1 MAGFNLTAQL
11 QLQAPTNTA
20 NVANQI
26 QRDLGN
32 VNVNVNVK
40 ADQRAMSGVNSS
52 LKGIRSNAA
61 ASSKGISTLNR
72 NLAESAR
79 RFSVITVATGTFIA
93 FARSIKNSVGN
104 AIQFEREMIKIS
116 QVTGKSLSQLKGL
129 SDEVTRISTGFGVAN
144 QTLLETAR
152 VLTQAGLSAKKT
164 KDALQVLANT
174 TLAPT
179 FDNIRDTAE
188 GAIAILNQFG
198 REAAKVGQDI
208 KFLEQSLDAIN
219 AVSKKFAVESA
230 DLIAAVRRTG
240 GVFQAA
246 GGQINELIAL
256 FTSVRATTRESAET
270 IATGF
275 RTIFTRV
282 QRSETI
288 DQLKQLGIELT
299 DVEGKFIGPLKA
311 IEALSV
317 GLAGLDPR
325 DVRFNE
331 IVEQLGGF
339 RQIGKVIPLLKQF
352 ATAQN
357 ALAVANA
364 SSGSTARD
372 AIIAQQSLAVQFSKV
387 KEKFDAL
394 VRTFASSETF
404 QGLAGTIIKLA
415 TAFLKFAETLE
426 RVLPQLTTLAALKI
440 GRNIAPGLLMLAG
453 GRGRSGGGVVSKFAQ
468 GGMVPGSGNRD
479 TVPAM
484 LTPGEFVIRKTSVKK
499 MGADKLAQMNN
510 NRYAKGGKLS
520 AAKFNRVVDGDSLNI
535 AATPEGKPYNTSTRL
550 IGYDAYELNSGT
562 KRERELGKKA
572 KKMAQ
577 RRYGSRKSVFNLF
590 KGHGMDKYGRPMYKD
605 DEFGEM
611 MLRTR
616 PPVATRYGGTGA
628 RATKKKKAL
637 GGLIQRFALGGIANV
652 SRVGAAILQEDQG
665 LKNEQFGV
673 GVKDVQ
679 KAVGGGSGSAG
690 SKLRK
695 GVGSQ
700 FKGKKYTL
708 VAQGLGKT
716 TSEGFRE
723 ALIDGVA
730 TGLDAATG
738 SLGADLGLGQA
749 RLDSGSRT
757 EFKSY
762 IGKRPIV
769 GDLFEAALSSLSGK
783 GKFAESQVS
792 APFDFPGGLSGA
804 VKDNY
809 NKLPSSWIDA
819 KSSSVNATAA
829 AFKTKVTNEL
839 ADEYKRTA
847 APTKKAAKGGSIAGS
862 DTVPA
867 MLTPGEFV
875 FSKSSS
881 QKIGYS
887 ALNRMNKQGVSGYA
901 AGGVVSHG
909 RHAYGDFTAT
919 VPGFSGSPGGGGQT
933 QTQILAVIRKVSQT
947 LTTIAG
953 SNNQIKQK
961 QSGTYKQL
969 VAIKQILNNIKSG
982 ETDSDTKDAE
992 KTGDVI
998 TAELVPEFEKLGK
1011 IICDCI
1017 AKIEVSDGGGGGGGG
1032 DDGGTQTQTVRSG
1045 PRGRDILGGAV
1056 KAIQAP
1062 LNLVAGAAN
1071 MVAGGLQRVSSG
1083 LIALAFI
1090 SGTVVQAMGNIDEA
1104 QKAQIQ
1110 AGLNSVSVF
1119 AAIGAEVLSFGLGI
1133 VAALASLAAWAV
1145 GLGASAVMMGA
1156 EISARVANMASMAVA
1171 SVTTLGF
1178 SVALGGAIAALV
1190 ASTGGLALV
1199 AVPVTLALGGLAFA
1213 ATNAAIRLYDL
1224 DKKAYDLVGG
1234 GMGGMIQL
1242 GIMAYTTASEMERL
1256 KQNMESYNQAADK
1269 LIEGLRSG
1277 EAGKGDRAEFIRLRQ
1292 MGDRQGF
1299 QRGAIGAQQF
1309 SIPGLQGGG
1318 AGDEQGWDRMW
1329 NSLFGKAFTVGSKQ
1343 FEEFFDNITGGME
1356 AIKERSKKAS
1366 EEIADQMS
1374 TPMGSY
1380 GPTPIGPAGTAYF
1393 SKSSSCS
1400 NTTPLPMRLQQDKPH
1415 PERAKLR

>member
-1 MAGFNLTAQL
+1 ML
-11 QLQAPTNTA
+11 
-20 NVANQI
+20 
-26 QRDLGN
+26 R
-32 VNVNVNVK
+32 
-40 ADQRAMSGVNSS
+40 
-52 LKGIRSNAA
+52 
-61 ASSKGISTLNR
+61 
-72 NLAESAR
+72 
-79 RFSVITVATGTFIA
+79 
-93 FARSIKNSVGN
+93 
-104 AIQFEREMIKIS
+104 
-116 QVTGKSLSQLKGL
+116 
-129 SDEVTRISTGFGVAN
+129 
-144 QTLLETAR
+144 
-152 VLTQAGLSAKKT
+152 
-164 KDALQVLANT
+164 
-174 TLAPT
+174 
-179 FDNIRDTAE
+179 
-188 GAIAILNQFG
+188 
-198 REAAKVGQDI
+198 
-208 KFLEQSLDAIN
+208 
-219 AVSKKFAVESA
+219 
-230 DLIAAVRRTG
+230 
-240 GVFQAA
+240 
-246 GGQINELIAL
+246 
-256 FTSVRATTRESAET
+256 
-270 IATGF
+270 
-275 RTIFTRV
+275 
-282 QRSETI
+282 
-288 DQLKQLGIELT
+288 
-299 DVEGKFIGPLKA
+299 
-311 IEALSV
+311 
-317 GLAGLDPR
+317 
-325 DVRFNE
+325 
-331 IVEQLGGF
+331 
-339 RQIGKVIPLLKQF
+339 
-352 ATAQN
+352 
-357 ALAVANA
+357 
-364 SSGSTARD
+364 
-372 AIIAQQSLAVQFSKV
+372 V

-394 VRTFASSETF
+394 VRTFAGSETF
-404 QGLAGTIIKLA
+404 KGLAGTAIKLA
-415 TAFLKFAETLE
+415 TAFLKFAESLE

-453 GRGRSGGGVVSKFAQ
+453 GRGRGRSGGGVVSKFAQ

-590 KGHGMDKYGRPMYKD
+590 KGHSMDKYGRPMYKD

-679 KAVGGGSGSAG
+679 KAVGGGSGSVG
-690 SKLRK
+690 NKLRK

-909 RHAYGDFTAT
+909 RHAYGAAT
-919 VPGFSGSPGGGGQT
+919 GPFSGSSGTSDPKHQT
-933 QTQILAVIRKVSQT
+933 LKSILAASRKASQT

-953 SNNQIKQK
+953 SNNSIKN
-961 QSGTYKQL
+961 L
-969 VAIKQILNNIKSG
+969 IKSLHTHLKSVHDTIRG
-982 ETDSDTKDAE
+982 NTKPKDATKDTSDEIVAL
-992 KTGDVI
+992 GG
-998 TAELVPEFEKLGK
+998 ELDSMAR
-1011 IICDCI
+1011 IICECI
-1017 AKIEVSDGGGGGGGG
+1017 HELKGKDLSGGGGG
-1032 DDGGTQTQTVRSG
+1032 DGGDSDDTTTTSTGSR
-1045 PRGRDILGGAV
+1045 RGRAGGV
-1056 KAIQAP
+1056 IRG
-1062 LNLVAGAAN
+1062 VGAAVALPFAAVSKGLET
-1071 MVAGGLQRVSSG
+1071 MAGGLQRVSSG
-1083 LIALAFI
+1083 LIALSFI
-1090 SGTVVQAMGNIDEA
+1090 SGTVIQQMGSISDA

-1119 AAIGAEVLSFGLGI
+1119 AAIGAEVFAFGLGI
-1133 VAALASLAAWAV
+1133 AAALAAMVAHTAVVVAHTIAKAPEIVATIASTAATVGKAAADASAAVMVAIFGAEVAVATGAIIPLAVAGALAA
-1145 GLGASAVMMGA
+1145 
-1156 EISARVANMASMAVA
+1156 
-1171 SVTTLGF
+1171 
-1178 SVALGGAIAALV
+1178 AALV
-1190 ASTGGLALV
+1190 ALAGSVAGPIASFMSSFVAGTSEFTSGIVHLGFMAFQSAVEMEKLKQNVEKFNSAADKIIEDVASGRGGSREDFIRLTREAAMGQFQGSAMGARQFGFGEDWKGSLFERAFTGGQQRQAVAPAGVTGMTAMGTDAVINHLADKFDAIPARFMSVFPGVWDAVRSGATSLARGLSGV
-1199 AVPVTLALGGLAFA
+1199 AKTVTVEGAKIAGRLNLEGLKQVISDTAAIIDGFKKEIDPFTQKVGALAGGFA
-1213 ATNAAIRLYDL
+1213 AITYDSTQSLYSFNEALKKAETEGLDALSRTEIRAGGTTSRIQTFRTRKDQLGQLSRRRRTLDETLQKEGLLVGDVRTETDAKGFEKEIALSKVLRKEENDARAALNKELESILAQEAHIRQGILEATGERLQKLVKSGDIAAFGGIKDLAKVGTAAAEFAIRLEKLRKDL
-1224 DKKAYDLVGG
+1224 DES
-1234 GMGGMIQL
+1234 
-1242 GIMAYTTASEMERL
+1242 IMFRFD
-1256 KQNMESYNQAADK
+1256 QR
-1269 LIEGLRSG
+1269 IEQ
-1277 EAGKGDRAEFIRLRQ
+1277 EAG
-1292 MGDRQGF
+1292 
-1299 QRGAIGAQQF
+1299 RG
-1309 SIPGLQGGG
+1309 
-1318 AGDEQGWDRMW
+1318 
-1329 NSLFGKAFTVGSKQ
+1329 
-1343 FEEFFDNITGGME
+1343 
-1356 AIKERSKKAS
+1356 KKHQS
-1366 EEIADQMS
+1366 
-1374 TPMGSY
+1374 SY
-1380 GPTPIGPAGTAYF
+1380 
-1393 SKSSSCS
+1393 C
-1400 NTTPLPMRLQQDKPH
+1400 R
-1415 PERAKLR
+1415 